1 MLKISKANSALE
13 SNREFSHKHTSD
25 FTLFLNFSK
34 FILWPSA
41 ICVQSNLILF
51 DSLQITP
58 DILFTNSLNILN
70 KILLLSSTAAA
81 ALLLLF
87 FFYYYTNTNFSKTK
101 FFEKPKQDQ
110 IKHVFIWT
118 SFLYFSLLNL
128 PYKSDALVM
137 AQPVHSVNYTQNL
150 SQIIESTYY
159 LLTGMWFFLH
169 SSTFFK
175 DSYTITIATAYF
187 PIFYKITWNICVP
200 NRRNGSAL
208 EQKI

>member
-25 FTLFLNFSK
+25 FTLFLSFSK
-34 FILWPSA
+34 FILWPSV

-58 DILFTNSLNILN
+58 DILFPNSLNILN
-70 KILLLSSTAAA
+70 KILLLSSTAAAA

-137 AQPVHSVNYTQNL
+137 AQPVHAVNYTQNL
-150 SQIIESTYY
+150 SQIIESTYH
-159 LLTGMWFFLH
+159 LLHWYVIL
-169 SSTFFK
+169 STFLDIFQRFLYDYNS
-175 DSYTITIATAYF
+175 DSILSNF
-187 PIFYKITWNICVP
+187 
-200 NRRNGSAL
+200 L
-208 EQKI
+208 